1 MQGPGKES
9 KGKRMAMKFM
19 KQIGNKDKF
28 VQNVPG
34 LGRLTHKQESGM
46 EVPAPSLTMVHPAF
60 KPVRPGLQGCNGDM
74 GPHTK
79 PQHCMHW
86 QSIPQHAKPHAAE
99 RSTTH

>member
-19 KQIGNKDKF
+19 NKIGNKDKF

-46 EVPAPSLTMVHPAF
+46 EVLPKSLTTLRHGC
-60 KPVRPGLQGCNGDM
+60 KPVRPGL
-74 GPHTK
+74 PA
-79 PQHCMHW
+79 W
-86 QSIPQHAKPHAAE
+86 L
-99 RSTTH
+99 